1 MSEKNRKFSVNRI
14 LLTLIPVKK
23 GERDAPGLLS
33 GNPGVANKNET
44 LPGPS
49 EMSSRAIPAEG
60 LGLRVNIGERLSK
73 TANRKLTVCHQNG
86 RRQPGDDSG

>member
-1 MSEKNRKFSVNRI
+1 M
-14 LLTLIPVKK
+14 TLIPIRK

-60 LGLRVNIGERLSK
+60 LGPRVNIGERLSR
-73 TANRKLTVCHQNG
+73 TANRKLMVRHQNG
-86 RRQPGDDSG
+86 WRHPGDDSG